1 MKNMKQIR
9 RILFFVLIILNAV
22 SCKQNKEIK
31 NDSFLL
37 SGTISN
43 STQPYLILSE
53 VGKSGFSQ
61 NDTITIDNKG
71 RFSKSIE
78 MKEPTLYSL
87 SLGKEYIII
96 CPQIGEEITIK
107 AIDNNFSG
115 SYTIEGSP
123 ESEQLKELNK
133 ENYNVRLSLKSMS
146 EELSKAD
153 TAKLDSIR
161 TSIIEKY
168 TSTKQYQE
176 KLTTDFITNNLG
188 SLTTLIA
195 LHRTFDGIPLF
206 DYRQSLE
213 MHKKVLQS
221 LEQTLPDNQHTLIL
235 KNFIIEKEK
244 TLSDNGA
251 TKK

>member
-1 MKNMKQIR
+1 MNKISKIF
-9 RILFFVLIILNAV
+9 FFVLIFFIAV
-22 SCKQNKEIK
+22 SCDKNKELK
-31 NDSFLL
+31 NYSFEL
-37 SGTISN
+37 SGVITN
-43 STQPYLILSE
+43 SSQPYLILSE
-53 VGKSGFSQ
+53 VGKSGFTQ
-61 NDTITIDNKG
+61 NDTILIDEKG
-71 RFSKSIE
+71 NFSKSIE

-87 SLGKEYIII
+87 ALGKEYIII
-96 CPQIGEEITIK
+96 CPTIGERISIK
-107 AIDNNFSG
+107 AVDNNFSG

-123 ESEQLKELNK
+123 ESAQLKELNK
-133 ENYNVRLSLKSMS
+133 ENYNVRLFLKSMS

-176 KLTTDFITNNLG
+176 KLTTDFINNNLG